1 MSAWW
6 RGNRWFVLGLVVA
19 IPVAVAVAMI
29 PRWFPY
35 LERQPV
41 PEAVALG
48 DTVRYSGADITL
60 TELRV
65 LDGVEWNAPAGTDVV
80 VATLEFDVVEASDS
94 YCRIVVVSDEAG
106 FERTWNPESFIDSD
120 YEVPD
125 RFETLCTFGEAGAY
139 DLQLTFLV
147 PAGQVLDPVIELN
160 SAEALPRVL
169 RLS

>member
-1 MSAWW
+1 MTGWW
-6 RGNRWFVLGLVVA
+6 RRNRWFLLALVVA
-19 IPVAVAVAMI
+19 VPGAVVVAMI

-35 LERQPV
+35 VERQPV

-65 LDGVEWNAPAGTDVV
+65 LDGGAWNAPAGTDVV
-80 VATLEFDVVEASDS
+80 VATLEIDVVEPADT
-94 YCRIVVVSDEAG
+94 YCRVLAVSDEAG
-106 FERTWNPESFIDSD
+106 FERSWQPESYIDSD

-125 RFETLCTFGEAGAY
+125 RYETLCVLGEAGAY

-147 PAGQVLDPVIELN
+147 PAGQVREPVIELN
-160 SAEALPRVL
+160 SSAALPRVL